1 MGGHSLLQ
9 GILSFLLIS
18 VNRGSR
24 GRLKAGEE
32 RCPFCLPA
40 IISFQYPPQPQSFA
54 HHKPLVPASS
64 TLWNQPHHTCK
75 QQSVTSSTCPYS
87 DGPASSLSSSL
98 RSGSCFLQ
106 SLSVLASALS
116 LCIQPSAHVLTKSL
130 QSHVLWTAACQAP
143 SSVRLSRQEH
153 WSRLPCP
160 PPGDLP
166 HPGIEP
172 ASPVYF
178 LGRPVL
184 YHWHHLGRPFSPLAP
199 CEASC
204 FYKSFLLIHTTL
216 GLPRWH

>member
-116 LCIQPSAHVLTKSL
+116 LCIQPSASL
-130 QSHVLWTAACQAP
+130 EYFCNTCYCDFWASQVVKNPPDNTGD
-143 SSVRLSRQEH
+143 SSLI
-153 WSRLPCP
+153 
-160 PPGDLP
+160 PG
-166 HPGIEP
+166 
-172 ASPVYF
+172 
-178 LGRPVL
+178 LGRCPRGGNGNPL
-184 YHWHHLGRPFSPLAP
+184 QYSCLGNPIDRGA
-199 CEASC
+199 
-204 FYKSFLLIHTTL
+204 
-216 GLPRWH
+216 